1 MAKEVYD
8 DAVTVEISLKFKME
22 LACEPATLF
31 LGIFLKN
38 GKQDSS

>member
-1 MAKEVYD
+1 MMLI
-8 DAVTVEISLKFKME
+8 TVDISLKFKIE

-38 GKQDSS
+38 GKQRL